1 MGLGVAEGGV
11 VQSWLACSTWWG
23 GMGYSRGRGGAGW
36 DGMGY
41 SRGWGGAGWDGV

>member
-1 MGLGVAEGGV
+1 M
-11 VQSWLACSTWWG
+11 QC

-41 SRGWGGAGWDGV
+41 SRGRGGVVWDVV